1 MATATVRIPEKKRD
15 ILKVIA
21 SIEKRE
27 MKEILG
33 ELIDEYIAR
42 HKETLD
48 ILSRPEWVDL
58 IEKGKAEIT
67 QGIQGKFL
75 DELENTDDPLLH
87 PNVRA
92 LTGKLR
98 GDFRLRVGK
107 YRILFTPHIQ
117 KKILYVFAI
126 MPRGDAY

>member
-48 ILSRPEWVDL
+48 ILSKPEWVDI

-67 QGIQGKFL
+67 QKVKGKSL
-75 DELENTDDPLLH
+75 DELED
-87 PNVRA
+87 
-92 LTGKLR
+92 
-98 GDFRLRVGK
+98 
-107 YRILFTPHIQ
+107 
-117 KKILYVFAI
+117 
-126 MPRGDAY
+126 